1 MKKIFICISLLISLN
16 IYAVTIKFVGPCS
29 PIPFSRAEIN
39 LSDFKLNLGQI
50 TTDYLTQAKIPFIGD
65 EFGMSSINGSAIG
78 DDAIEVISDTQLR
91 AYGWCVTINNFAPEL
106 MPNEILL
113 SNQIPPPTPV
123 RWNSDCRPRYGSTRA
138 SAHRP
143 GSVVGC
149 NVQARLAPPRP
160 AGST

>member
-1 MKKIFICISLLISLN
+1 MKKIFICISLLTSLN
-16 IYAVTIKFVGPCS
+16 LYAVSIKFVGPCS
-29 PIPFSRAEIN
+29 PIPFNDTEIH

-91 AYGWCVTINNFAPEL
+91 AYGWCVTINNIAPEL

-113 SNQIPPPTPV
+113 SNQNDTITWFYAYATYDSGEWKDYCTPAYI
-123 RWNSDCRPRYGSTRA
+123 RHYSKFCS
-138 SAHRP
+138 
-143 GSVVGC
+143 
-149 NVQARLAPPRP
+149 QK
-160 AGST
+160 